1 MTAHPLVLVLISPQ
15 DIVNVA
21 SAARLCCNFGV
32 AQLRLV
38 QPEVFDPWRIE
49 GIAHGTGDFIRG
61 ITLHDSLA
69 EALAGTTYAAV
80 LTGRE
85 RAAKR
90 QVARP
95 REAAAALAGRL
106 AEGPVALVA
115 GREDTGLTNEELDQ
129 CRLLV
134 TIATTPA
141 FTSLNLAQAVGI
153 MLHELWVAR
162 GGDRVPFKPPRRE
175 AGPQPLRGRLAPPV
189 EERVHADERHERL
202 GDVDRAA
209 ARVER
214 VHLDAAEVRHVQQR
228 GEVVRHE
235 VGDEALAGVLA
246 RHGAARDPIRGVG
259 RRGLLVEEG
268 AGDAVGHPL
277 HRERPL
283 AQVREDELGDVEV
296 VGEDVALRVAL
307 LGPEDLVE
315 VGQA

>member
-1 MTAHPLVLVLISPQ
+1 VTAHPLVLVLISPQ

-175 AGPQPLRGRLAPPV
+175 AGPATAEQLETLFADWERTLAAMDFFKAKGQAAV
-189 EERVHADERHERL
+189 MRTVREVLFRAD
-202 GDVDRAA
+202 
-209 ARVER
+209 
-214 VHLDAAEVRHVQQR
+214 LDAREAALFRAVML
-228 GEVVRHE
+228 E
-235 VGDEALAGVLA
+235 VGHVLRRA
-246 RHGAARDPIRGVG
+246 GAAR
-259 RRGLLVEEG
+259 G
-268 AGDAVGHPL
+268 AP
-277 HRERPL
+277 
-283 AQVREDELGDVEV
+283 
-296 VGEDVALRVAL
+296 GEPAAGAD
-307 LGPEDLVE
+307 
-315 VGQA
+315 